1 MMGWFS
7 DKVSGFVGKE
17 KLHCSC
23 KYDNIEYHNPVG
35 NHILEYAIIYSN
47 LDCVGKHLKGFKC
60 HTQAGTIRQMQSYLY
75 HFKYKYDKKIN
86 FLFLRKIS

>member
-1 MMGWFS
+1 MMGWLS
-7 DKVSGFVGKE
+7 DKESSFVRKE

-47 LDCVGKHLKGFKC
+47 LDCMGKHLKGFQMPYLGR
-60 HTQAGTIRQMQSYLY
+60 HYQADAIIFVSFSVQV
-75 HFKYKYDKKIN
+75 
-86 FLFLRKIS
+86 